1 MAEEKIIRKI
11 VVAGNKAK
19 DMAAKPRGLILPALL
34 LMAGLA
40 LVGSGIFRAFNQRV
54 VTVKGLAEK
63 EVVADTA
70 IWNINI
76 SRVGDDLVHV
86 QTLADADLTKTKKFL
101 IGLGFKDDE
110 IQPQR
115 ISVRDKFAGYSVE
128 YLRNQIKENAKI
140 GIKGLDRYVI
150 GTGLTVR
157 SNNVN
162 LVDGASR
169 RLGELVK
176 QGITI
181 SEDYNG
187 PSYIY
192 NGLNDIK
199 VEMIERATKNARAAA
214 AQFAKDA
221 DAAIGAIKSANQG
234 VLSIEARDDEGGW
247 NEKYYIKKKVR
258 IVSTITYYLK

>member
-11 VVAGNKAK
+11 VVAGSKAK
-19 DMAAKPRGLILPALL
+19 DMAARPRGMIVPALL

-54 VTVKGLAEK
+54 VSVKGLAEK

-70 IWNINI
+70 IWNIGI

-86 QTLADADLTKTKKFL
+86 QTLADADVAKVKKFL
-101 IGLGFKDDE
+101 MGIGFKEDE
-110 IQPQR
+110 VQLQR
-115 ISVRDKFAGYSVE
+115 ISVRDKFSGYSVE
-128 YLRNQIKENAKI
+128 YMRNQIRENAKN

-176 QGITI
+176 QGIAI
-181 SEDYNG
+181 GESYNG

-199 VEMIERATKNARAAA
+199 VEMIERATKNAREAA

-234 VLSIEARDDEGGW
+234 VFSIEARDDAGDW
-247 NEKYYIKKKVR
+247 NEKNHIKKKVR
-258 IVSTITYYLK
+258 VVSTITYYLK